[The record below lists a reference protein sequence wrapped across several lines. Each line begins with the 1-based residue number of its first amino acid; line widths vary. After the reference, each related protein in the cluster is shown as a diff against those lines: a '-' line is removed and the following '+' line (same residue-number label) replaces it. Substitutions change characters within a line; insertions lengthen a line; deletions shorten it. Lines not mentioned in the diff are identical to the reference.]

1 MARKSS
7 TGKGASGLS
16 SSAGGGSSRQ
26 AQSGG
31 KNTTFGGGKGGTK
44 LTKNVTKGAS
54 RGSNVNGAGL
64 DYTIRSSGGDKTLDP
79 ASFRVGGT
87 PPQTSG
93 GLQKPIQS
101 MRSVRPP
108 TVAGSS

>member
-1 MARKSS
+1 MASKD
-7 TGKGASGLS
+7 ASGLPG
-16 SSAGGGSSRQ
+16 SAGGGSSKQ

-31 KNTTFGGGKGGTK
+31 RNTTFGGGKGGTK
-44 LTKNVTKGAS
+44 LTKNVTKGGT
-54 RGSNVNGAGL
+54 RGRGRNSAGL
-64 DYTIRSSGGDKTLDP
+64 DYNIRSSGGDATLDP

-101 MRSVRPP
+101 LRKVRGQPK
-108 TVAGSS
+108 AGSS

>member
-1 MARKSS
+1 MA
-7 TGKGASGLS
+7 KGDASGLS
-16 SSAGGGSSRQ
+16 RQ
-26 AQSGG
+26 GPAPHAQSGG
-31 KNTTFGGGKGGTK
+31 RNTTFGGGKGGVP
-44 LTKNVTKGAS
+44 LSKNVTKGAV
-54 RGSNVNGAGL
+54 RGKGVNGAGL
-64 DYTIRSSGGDKTLDP
+64 DYNIRSAGGDKTLDP

-101 MRSVRPP
+101 LRRQRPP

>member
-1 MARKSS
+1 MASS
-7 TGKGASGLS
+7 NASGLGG
-16 SSAGGGSSRQ
+16 SAGGGSSKQ

-31 KNTTFGGGKGGTK
+31 RATKFTGGTGGTK
-44 LTKNVTKGAS
+44 LSKNVTKG
-54 RGSNVNGAGL
+54 GVVGKGVNGAGL
-64 DYTIRSSGGDKTLDP
+64 DYNIRNSGGDTTRDP

-101 MRSVRPP
+101 LRRIRPP
-108 TVAGSS
+108 TQAGSS

>member
-1 MARKSS
+1 MASKD
-7 TGKGASGLS
+7 ASGLGS
-16 SSAGGGSSRQ
+16 NAGGGSSKQ

-31 KNTTFGGGKGGTK
+31 RATKFTGGTGGTK
-44 LTKNVTKGAS
+44 LSRNVTKG
-54 RGSNVNGAGL
+54 RTVGKGVNGAGL
-64 DYTIRSSGGDKTLDP
+64 DYNIRNAGGDTTRDP

-101 MRSVRPP
+101 LRRIRPP
-108 TVAGSS
+108 QTKGGSN